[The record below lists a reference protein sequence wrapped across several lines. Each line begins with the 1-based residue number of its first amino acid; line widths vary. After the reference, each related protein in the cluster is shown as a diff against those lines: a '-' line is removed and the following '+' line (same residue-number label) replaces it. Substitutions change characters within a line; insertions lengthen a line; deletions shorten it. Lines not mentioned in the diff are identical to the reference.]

1 MTKQELI
8 QRIENFIKEV
18 ENADSWENK
27 DFTEDALCYLEK
39 ALKFLKED

>member
-8 QRIENFIKEV
+8 IRIERFINEV
-18 ENADSWENK
+18 ENADSWESK
-27 DFTEDALCYLEK
+27 DFTEDALCYLDK